1 MNVYQKVSIKY
12 IQSFTMFWKL
22 IFRARYGSLG
32 LCVQSR
38 SLWIVCDCLNH
49 LNYNNYV
56 TSKCIGLFHTKTGEE
71 RRK

>member
-1 MNVYQKVSIKY
+1 MNVYQQVSIKY

-32 LCVQSR
+32 QCDQSW
-38 SLWIVCDCLNH
+38 SLRIICDCLNH

-56 TSKCIGLFHTKTGEE
+56 TLKCIGLFHTKTGEE